1 LVVGSWL
8 RCEAKANDG
17 GGSES
22 SSTDNVKCSCGNKQ
36 DKETAMES
44 RRRRSRADTE
54 RFAASTIGKDVCD
67 DDKPDSKGAEAD
79 MSLHCNSSSW
89 IELFA
94 YPI

>member
-1 LVVGSWL
+1 
-8 RCEAKANDG
+8 
-17 GGSES
+17 
-22 SSTDNVKCSCGNKQ
+22 
-36 DKETAMES
+36 MES
-44 RRRRSRADTE
+44 RRRRSRANTE
-54 RFAASTIGKDVCD
+54 RFAASTVGKDVCD